1 MRLHAKLLFAIVPVF
16 IVSLLS
22 VGWIVYV
29 QLRQQSEDAM
39 HRQMDTVLQQT
50 QQQAESFIETLQANA
65 LLFANSNIIKR
76 YVMVDNEIDRYD
88 LMQPALLKM
97 FASYQEAY
105 PQYREIRLL
114 TPEGYEDT
122 RLATDGLP
130 NRSDEEGGTPFFT
143 ALESG
148 RSPSHMEVRKNA
160 DDGKTTLMIGRP
172 LWLKDRNVPPQI
184 AENRLRGY
192 LVVTASLDIISE
204 LLQKQKIGEEGYVM
218 VLDQRGTVLF
228 HQQPQLRG
236 STLYNLMFSLE
247 KLPPDTPVSG
257 VSIRDTSATVQWHA
271 LQNDL
276 ILVAVVPESEFA
288 AASQTLARSVASI
301 TLLAIM
307 LASLTFFLL
316 IRTTVLRPIS
326 RLREAAVSFGNGEA
340 GVQIDITRGD
350 EIGDLARA
358 LSGMNRKLGLSM
370 NELQHSHARIEQL
383 AYRDTLTDLPNRR
396 LFIRLVEQA
405 MTLENRNDGK
415 LAVLFL
421 DLDDFKRVNDTLGH
435 EAGDLLLQEVS
446 VRLQHCI
453 RESDELALPLENKHK
468 IANQVARIGGDEF
481 IILITSLGHPDHAA
495 IVARK
500 IIDELARPVNIDDRS
515 FVVGTSIGIAMFPAD
530 ARDVDGLIKCADTAM
545 YEAKRAQKNTFRYYG
560 APMQANIENRLQL
573 EDDLRSAVRNCEFE
587 LYFQPQF
594 DTRSGVM
601 AGAEVLL
608 RWNHPLRGMVPPDLF
623 IPVAEETGMIAELG
637 EWVLMQA
644 CRQWREWHDMG
655 IAPRR
660 IAVNVSQRQF
670 ALGNL
675 MAAVENALLSNNMD
689 ADYLELELTESCMM
703 QAPSEVVE
711 TLQILRSRGVRI
723 AMDDFGT
730 GYSSLG
736 ALTSLP
742 IDTLKIDRSFVSGIE
757 EDSQNSMVVSAILML
772 ARSLNLEIVAEG
784 VEVQAE
790 LDYLTKRDCDI
801 VQGYLLGK
809 PLTAASMTEL
819 LVTIKNS
826 TLRMAG

>member
-1 MRLHAKLLFAIVPVF
+1 MRLHEKLLFAIVPVF

-29 QLRQQSEDAM
+29 QLRQHSQDAM
-39 HRQMDTVLQQT
+39 YRQMDTVLQQT
-50 QQQAESFIETLQANA
+50 RQQTESFSETLQANA
-65 LLFANSNIIKR
+65 LLFANSNMIQR
-76 YVMVDNEIDRYD
+76 YVMVEDEADRYD
-88 LMQPALLKM
+88 LMQPALLKL

-114 TPEGYEDT
+114 TPSGYEDT
-122 RLATDGLP
+122 RLAIDGLP
-130 NRSDEEGGTPFFT
+130 NRSDEESGTPFFD

-148 RSPSHMEVRKNA
+148 RTPFHMEIRRNA
-160 DDGKTTLMIGRP
+160 DDGQTTLTIGRP
-172 LWLKDRNVPPQI
+172 LWVKDLNVPPQI

-192 LVVTASLDIISE
+192 LVVTATLGFLESLLRE
-204 LLQKQKIGEEGYVM
+204 QTLGNEGYLM

-228 HQQPQLRG
+228 HQKPHLVG
-236 STLYNLMFSLE
+236 STLYSLMFSLADI
-247 KLPPDTPVSG
+247 PPGTAASDIP
-257 VSIRDTSATVQWHA
+257 IRNFRNTVQWHP

-276 ILVAVVPESEFA
+276 VLVAVVPESEFA
-288 AASQTLARSVASI
+288 AASRTLARSVGSI

-316 IRTTVLRPIS
+316 IRTTVLRPIG
-326 RLREAAVSFGNGEA
+326 RLREAAIAFGNGDS
-340 GVQIDITRGD
+340 GVQIDINRAD

-358 LSGMNRKLGLSM
+358 LSGMNRKLVLSM
-370 NELQHSHARIEQL
+370 SELQHSHARIEQL

-396 LFIRLVEQA
+396 LFIRLAEQA
-405 MTLENRNDGK
+405 MSQGSLDSSK

-446 VRLQHCI
+446 TRLQHCI
-453 RESDELALPLENKHK
+453 RESEELASPDLKATR

-481 IILITSLGHPDHAA
+481 LILITSLGHPEHTT

-500 IIDELARPVNIDDRS
+500 IIDELARPVNIGDRS
-515 FVVGTSIGIAMFPAD
+515 FVVGTSIGIAMYPSD
-530 ARDVDGLIKCADTAM
+530 APDVDGLIKCADTAM
-545 YEAKRAQKNTFRYYG
+545 YEAKRAHKNTYRYYG
-560 APMQANIENRLQL
+560 APMQANIENRLLL
-573 EDDLRSAVRNCEFE
+573 EEDLRRAIKKGEFE

-594 DTRSGVM
+594 DTRSGIM

-608 RWNHPLRGMVPPDLF
+608 RWNHPQRGMVPPDIF
-623 IPVAEETGMIAELG
+623 IPVAEDTGMIAGLG

-644 CRQWREWHDMG
+644 CRQWRDWQDRR

-675 MAAVENALLSNNMD
+675 MAAVDNALLSNDMD
-689 ADYLELELTESCMM
+689 ADNLELELTESCMM
-703 QAPSEVVE
+703 QAPTEVVE
-711 TLQILRSRGVRI
+711 TLQTLRSRGVRI

-757 EDSQNSMVVSAILML
+757 EDSQNSLVVSAILML

-790 LDYLTKRDCDI
+790 LDYLAKRDCDI

-809 PLTAASMTEL
+809 PLTASSMTEL
-819 LVTIKNS
+819 LVTLKNS
-826 TLRMAG
+826 TLQMTG

>member
-22 VGWIVYV
+22 VGSIVYV

-39 HRQMDTVLQQT
+39 HRQMKTVLQQT
-50 QQQAESFIETLQANA
+50 QQQTDSFVETLKANT

-76 YVMVDNEIDRYD
+76 YVMIESEADRYD

-114 TPEGYEDT
+114 SPSGYEDT
-122 RLATDGLP
+122 RLAAEGLP
-130 NRSDEEGGTPFFT
+130 NHTDEETGTHFFT
-143 ALESG
+143 TLESG
-148 RSPSHMEVRKNA
+148 RGPSYLEVGKNA
-160 DDGKTTLMIGRP
+160 DDGKTTFMIGRP
-172 LWLKDRNVPPQI
+172 IWLKDPTVPTQI
-184 AENRLRGY
+184 AEDILRGY
-192 LVVTASLDIISE
+192 LVVTTSLDFME
-204 LLQKQKIGEEGYVM
+204 KHVQEQEIGQEGYLM
-218 VLDQRGTVLF
+218 ILDDKGTVLF
-228 HQQPQLRG
+228 HQNKKYNG
-236 STLYNLMFSLE
+236 STLYNLMFSL
-247 KLPPDTPVSG
+247 KNSAPDTPLPNITIHGRSNT
-257 VSIRDTSATVQWHA
+257 IQWHA
-271 LQNDL
+271 LQDKL
-276 ILVAVVPESEFA
+276 IMVAVVPESEFA
-288 AASQTLARSVASI
+288 AASQKLATSVASI

-307 LASLTFFLL
+307 LASLTFYIL
-316 IRTTVLRPIS
+316 IRTTVLHPIS
-326 RLREAAVSFGNGEA
+326 RLRYAAIAFGNGEEK
-340 GVQIDITRGD
+340 VEIDTARKD

-358 LSGMNRKLGLSM
+358 LSGMNRKLGMSL

-396 LFIRLVEQA
+396 LFIRLAEQA
-405 MTLENRNDGK
+405 MSLEKRNDGK

-435 EAGDLLLQEVS
+435 EAGDILLQEIA

-453 RESDELALPLENKHK
+453 RESDELATPFEHNDVVV
-468 IANQVARIGGDEF
+468 NQVARIGGDEF

-495 IVARK
+495 IVARR
-500 IIDELARPVNIDDRS
+500 IIDELARPVSIEDRS
-515 FVVGTSIGIAMFPAD
+515 FVIGTSIGISMYPND
-530 ARDVDGLIKCADTAM
+530 ATDVDGLIKCADTAM
-545 YEAKRAQKNTFRYYG
+545 YEAKRAQKNTYRYYG
-560 APMQANIENRLQL
+560 APMQATIENRLQL
-573 EDDLRSAVRNCEFE
+573 EDDLRSAVKNGEFE

-594 DTRSGVM
+594 DTRTGVM

-608 RWNHPLRGMVPPDLF
+608 RWLHPQRGMVPPDIF
-623 IPVAEETGMIAELG
+623 IPVAEETGMIASLG

-644 CRQWREWHDMG
+644 CCQWREWQDQH

-675 MAAVENALLSNNMD
+675 TAAVENALLSNDMD

-703 QAPSEVVE
+703 EAPAEVVQ
-711 TLQILRSRGVRI
+711 TLQTLRSKGVRI

-742 IDTLKIDRSFVSGIE
+742 IDTLKIDRSFVSGIK

-801 VQGYLLGK
+801 VQGYLLAK
-809 PLTAASMTEL
+809 PLTVASMTEL
-819 LVTIKNS
+819 LLTLKNS
-826 TLRMAG
+826 TLRLAS